1 MIADGSLSE
10 CDWEEYLLYLYSLAE
25 AKYSQSDDID
35 SLVMDSMLVMLTKI
49 KNGTHIQHPKGFL
62 AGVMK
67 NKYNERLREKYKNR
81 IVYFSDI
88 NTDGAEKDR
97 DTAVCDSFTDIDE
110 DSVLKKEYEKT
121 RREIGRLIKIY
132 REVVIRY
139 YIRGNSVE
147 QIANDLGISCGTV
160 KSRLSSA
167 RMQIKE
173 GLNKMEKYSNI
184 SYAPKQVN
192 LGIWGSAGI
201 NGEPFS
207 LMTSPIEGNL
217 LYLAYE
223 RPVSV
228 RAVAEAMGMPT
239 AYLEPIAERL
249 IKGEL
254 LGKTDGG
261 LIYTRCFMK
270 NGRRAAENI
279 PAIEALAGKYAEKV
293 WSKIHK
299 EILPLTEEK
308 EFAEMNGK
316 QKATLLLYAVN
327 MLAIKLVSNPEL
339 IKYMPYE
346 QLPERPNGGRWLAIA
361 TSWEHGENSVSKYS
375 ASGPAYARCDEKS
388 AFFEL
393 IDFQSVFGNTHHSY
407 GQLKYNCSVHN
418 AAWLIAG
425 FINED
430 IKPDDDR
437 ICSLVPDFED
447 LHILRKD
454 ENGKTVPDIPIL
466 SFEYKQQWDDA
477 ITVACEELFPD
488 MKDEF
493 SGFLKAHKNNVPN
506 HVDYSEQFLFEGALR
521 SYNIAQMLAIVDKG
535 LLPYPVKIGQT
546 PVMVMS
552 YSKK

>member
-1 MIADGSLSE
+1 
-10 CDWEEYLLYLYSLAE
+10 
-25 AKYSQSDDID
+25 
-35 SLVMDSMLVMLTKI
+35 
-49 KNGTHIQHPKGFL
+49 
-62 AGVMK
+62 
-67 NKYNERLREKYKNR
+67 
-81 IVYFSDI
+81 
-88 NTDGAEKDR
+88 
-97 DTAVCDSFTDIDE
+97 
-110 DSVLKKEYEKT
+110 
-121 RREIGRLIKIY
+121 
-132 REVVIRY
+132 VVIRY

-293 WSKIHK
+293 WSKIYK

-361 TSWEHGENSVSKYS
+361 TSWEHGENTVSKYS

-393 IDFQSVFGNTHHSY
+393 IDFQSAFGNTHHSY
-407 GQLKYNCSVHN
+407 GQLKYKCSVHN
-418 AAWLIAG
+418 AARLIAG

>member
-228 RAVAEAMGMPT
+228 RTVAEAMGMPT

-270 NGRRAAENI
+270 DGRRAAENI
-279 PAIEALAGKYAEKV
+279 PAIESLAGKYAEKV
-293 WSKIHK
+293 WSKIYK

-361 TSWEHGENSVSKYS
+361 TSWEHGENTVSKYS

-393 IDFQSVFGNTHHSY
+393 IDFQSAFGNTHHSY

-418 AAWLIAG
+418 AARLIAG